1 MRSIARVPLMF
12 LLLAAALLTAA
23 HAQDAQGDNP
33 VAGAWQGAIE
43 VPGFP
48 LEVLVVLDDAE
59 GQWTGNIDI
68 PAQGAQGVPLENI
81 TVDGTSASFMISGTP
96 GEPTFSGTVEGDEMT
111 GDFTQAGQQFP
122 FTLTRTGDA
131 GDAEAAAGGQEEY
144 SDPAGRFS
152 FPVPAGWTVSE
163 EDGYVTVSGPEGLL
177 RIHVLVTEEE
187 DLHEAI
193 SEGWELVGEGL
204 ELTQTE
210 ALEPPSSGGI
220 ERTVVVNYEM
230 GDDQI
235 VYQALSELHEGTAY
249 TMLIE
254 AELSALQRRASQLQ
268 IVASG
273 FTISAIEDADL
284 TGAEPLPTAE
294 VIPELEEFTRTAMD
308 AFGIPGAVVAVVEGD
323 EIVYLEG
330 FGVRDATGDDA
341 MTPDTHMMI
350 GSTGKTMTSMLVA
363 ILDDEGIL
371 DWDTPVT
378 EVMPQ
383 FSVASPELTE
393 EITVRNLLCACTGVP
408 RRDYELFFNASE
420 LGAEE
425 IVESLETFEFF
436 TEFGEAFQYSNQLV
450 GTAGYAAAAADGAEW
465 GNLFEGYQAS
475 LQERVLDPIGLEDT
489 TLSFD
494 EVEARG
500 EYAQPHQQNVE
511 TGEYEPIA
519 LDHERMLR
527 PIAPAGAHWS
537 TGRDMANYLITVM
550 QEGVTPDGQRV
561 VSRENLLETWQ
572 PQVQVSATESYG
584 LGWFVGEYKGL
595 DWLYHSGNTLG
606 FTSEFVFIPEAQV
619 GVLVLAN
626 GQGTNNFNS
635 AVAQRLFELIYGQE
649 SEVEPALQFLA
660 QQTETALAQL
670 NEQVQDAVD
679 PQAVEP
685 WLGEYRNEALGEVT
699 LFMSGEQLIM
709 DAGEFSAELRPVLD
723 TQGEFDGYITYGP
736 PLMGLPLSLE
746 QGEEG
751 RPYLMLGEGAIS
763 YEFQPVAE

>member
-1 MRSIARVPLMF
+1 M
-12 LLLAAALLTAA
+12 
-23 HAQDAQGDNP
+23 
-33 VAGAWQGAIE
+33 
-43 VPGFP
+43 
-48 LEVLVVLDDAE
+48 
-59 GQWTGNIDI
+59 
-68 PAQGAQGVPLENI
+68 
-81 TVDGTSASFMISGTP
+81 
-96 GEPTFSGTVEGDEMT
+96 
-111 GDFTQAGQQFP
+111 
-122 FTLTRTGDA
+122 
-131 GDAEAAAGGQEEY
+131 
-144 SDPAGRFS
+144 
-152 FPVPAGWTVSE
+152 
-163 EDGYVTVSGPEGLL
+163 
-177 RIHVLVTEEE
+177 
-187 DLHEAI
+187 
-193 SEGWELVGEGL
+193 
-204 ELTQTE
+204 
-210 ALEPPSSGGI
+210 
-220 ERTVVVNYEM
+220 
-230 GDDQI
+230 
-235 VYQALSELHEGTAY
+235 
-249 TMLIE
+249 
-254 AELSALQRRASQLQ
+254 
-268 IVASG
+268 
-273 FTISAIEDADL
+273 
-284 TGAEPLPTAE
+284 
-294 VIPELEEFTRTAMD
+294 
-308 AFGIPGAVVAVVEGD
+308 
-323 EIVYLEG
+323 
-330 FGVRDATGDDA
+330 
-341 MTPDTHMMI
+341 
-350 GSTGKTMTSMLVA
+350 
-363 ILDDEGIL
+363 
-371 DWDTPVT
+371 
-378 EVMPQ
+378 
-383 FSVASPELTE
+383 
-393 EITVRNLLCACTGVP
+393 
-408 RRDYELFFNASE
+408 
-420 LGAEE
+420 
-425 IVESLETFEFF
+425 
-436 TEFGEAFQYSNQLV
+436 